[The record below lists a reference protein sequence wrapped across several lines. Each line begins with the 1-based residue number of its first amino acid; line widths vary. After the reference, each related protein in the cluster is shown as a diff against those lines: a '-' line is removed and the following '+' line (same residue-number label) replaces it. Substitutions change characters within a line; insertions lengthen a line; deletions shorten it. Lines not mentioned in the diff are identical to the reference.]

1 MKTGTTAYY
10 KDSFKEA
17 IMTNYSMN
25 KATPLAVAYSKFEA
39 EINNSTTLRQDEK
52 EVQLQNLQKSYDQT
66 RDEIFGEFED

>member
-25 KATPLAVAYSKFEA
+25 KAMPLAAAYTNFEA
-39 EINNSTTLRQDEK
+39 EIKNSTTLRQDEK

-66 RDEIFGEFED
+66 RDEIFGAFED